1 MRTDFE
7 HAQVTF
13 RHIIRK
19 RNCKVIQK
27 AQRRLAVAI
36 ESFQSVSRPSVLW
49 APSAP
54 WGRQR
59 LGILFEPLANQRIL
73 ALSQTRSEGEV
84 HRVGSSLPG
93 CLGGIIHFIE
103 GGSQLLRS
111 GLVGAFF
118 GIL

>member
-1 MRTDFE
+1 MRRSRSAILFVKGT
-7 HAQVTF
+7 V
-13 RHIIRK
+13 RSSKK
-19 RNCKVIQK
+19 RN
-27 AQRRLAVAI
+27 VA
-36 ESFQSVSRPSVLW
+36 SRSRSSRSTNVSRLSVLW

-103 GGSQLLRS
+103 QGSQLLRP

-118 GIL
+118 DIL